1 VFPLPQRRSDRISIE
16 LPIEVIGYDA
26 DGAQFKENGHTL
38 LISRHGGLI
47 VLRRKLLPEA
57 ELTLIN
63 TQLKDEAK
71 VCVVGH
77 FKSRP
82 DGEVYGVA
90 LLDVQKNLWQVNFPS
105 LDRADDAFAR
115 VLLQCGACHNRE
127 VIHFSEVDMEV
138 FTARQELIR
147 SCKSCSGTTV
157 WKQLGVGTGP
167 TAPVAKAESESKH
180 EQAWKDKRRHPR
192 KQVKLVACIR
202 HCGTERIV
210 DCEDVSRGGFSF
222 ISKWSYGVDNEVEFA
237 MPYSRA
243 GGNIFLPARIAHCK
257 ERSTGWYKCGVAYQ
271 RKTT

>member
-237 MPYSRA
+237 SL
-243 GGNIFLPARIAHCK
+243 F
-257 ERSTGWYKCGVAYQ
+257 TGRVG
-271 RKTT
+271 RRGE